1 MYMSREFRTVLLGGY
16 NREEVD
22 EYVHTMEKNV
32 EAVKLGYQNEIA
44 KLKADLQKVQEE
56 KEVLEGLVQEEYE
69 SKPESTE
76 NQKKEAGIEVESC
89 IEELKSQKKEN
100 EDLRQQI
107 AALEAEKFLLSE
119 KTKRIEQELE
129 ELKESNITI
138 EKNSQLEDEIRQLKE
153 KKEKYEE
160 NFEVIT
166 KVLEDARRSARHIQ
180 DEAQKN
186 AEEILARART
196 ESKNLLEYRKLQ
208 VDKELEDKGI
218 RLMAA
223 KYKIEAYRKE
233 INSTQQKLYNLYTE
247 MGKMA
252 EGIPQRLEQ
261 LWEED
266 ESLPIDETET
276 DSKEKN
282 SGELYTDN
290 EKR

>member
-22 EYVHTMEKNV
+22 EYVQTMEKNA
-32 EAVKLGYQNEIA
+32 EALKLEYQNEIT
-44 KLKADLQKVQEE
+44 KLKADLQKIQEE
-56 KEVLEGLVQEEYE
+56 KELLEELVQEEYA
-69 SKPESTE
+69 SKPESPE
-76 NQKKEAGIEVESC
+76 KPKEETGIELESC

-119 KTKRIEQELE
+119 NTKRIEQELE
-129 ELKESNITI
+129 ELKESNITL
-138 EKNSQLEDEIRQLKE
+138 EQNRQLDDEIRQLKE
-153 KKEKYEE
+153 KRAEYEE
-160 NFEVIT
+160 NFEAIT
-166 KVLEDARRSARHIQ
+166 KVLEDARRSARYIQ

-196 ESKNLLEYRKLQ
+196 ESKNLLECRKLQ
-208 VDKELEDKGI
+208 IDKELEDKGI

-266 ESLPIDETET
+266 ECLPIVDTET
-276 DSKEKN
+276 DNKEN
-282 SGELYTDN
+282 IGELYTDN
-290 EKR
+290 ETL

>member
-22 EYVHTMEKNV
+22 EYVQTMEKNA
-32 EAVKLGYQNEIA
+32 EALKLEYQNEIT
-44 KLKADLQKVQEE
+44 KLKDDLQKIQEE
-56 KEVLEGLVQEEYE
+56 KELLEELVQEEYA
-69 SKPESTE
+69 SKPESPE
-76 NQKKEAGIEVESC
+76 KPKEETGIELESC

-119 KTKRIEQELE
+119 NTKQIEQELE
-129 ELKESNITI
+129 ELKESNITL
-138 EKNSQLEDEIRQLKE
+138 EQNRQLDDEIRQLKE
-153 KKEKYEE
+153 KRAEYEE
-160 NFEVIT
+160 NFEAIT
-166 KVLEDARRSARHIQ
+166 KVLEDARRSARYIQ

-196 ESKNLLEYRKLQ
+196 ESKNLLECRKLQ
-208 VDKELEDKGI
+208 IDKELEDKGI

-266 ESLPIDETET
+266 ECLPIVDTET
-276 DSKEKN
+276 DNKEN
-282 SGELYTDN
+282 IGELYTDN
-290 EKR
+290 ETL